1 MIRRLKMFLGRI
13 LLKLLPLQAFPKLNR
28 YCLLLMGHKIG
39 KKSLLYSS
47 VEVLGLIKLDVGNE
61 VFVGHRTLFM
71 GGSSTITIGK
81 NCDISSN
88 VSLIC
93 GSHEIG
99 DVMRRAGKGI
109 SNDITI
115 GAGVWIGYGSLI
127 LGGVTI
133 EDGAI
138 IAAGSVVN
146 KSVAKN
152 TIYGGVPAKE
162 IKKLEIHEIR

>member
-1 MIRRLKMFLGRI
+1 MFFGRI
-13 LLKLLPLQAFPKLNR
+13 LLKLIPLQAFPKVNR
-28 YCLLLMGHKIG
+28 FCLLLMGHKIG
-39 KKSLLYSS
+39 KKSLFYSS
-47 VEVLGLIKLDVGNE
+47 VEVLGLIKLNVGTD

-71 GGSSTITIGK
+71 GGSSTISIGN

-99 DVMRRAGKGI
+99 DSPRRAGNGI
-109 SNDITI
+109 SKDITI
-115 GAGVWIGYGSLI
+115 GDGVWIGYGSLI

-133 EDGAI
+133 GDGAI

-146 KSVAKN
+146 KSVPSN

-162 IKKLEIHEIR
+162 IKNIGNK

>member
-1 MIRRLKMFLGRI
+1 MIRRMKMLLGRI
-13 LLKLLPLQAFPKLNR
+13 ILKFVPLQVFPKVNR
-28 YCLLLMGHKIG
+28 FCLMIMGHKVG
-39 KKSLLYSS
+39 EKSLIYSS
-47 VEVLGLIKLDVGNE
+47 VEVLGLIKLDIGTE
-61 VFVGHRTLFM
+61 VFVGHKTLFM
-71 GGSSTITIGK
+71 GGESNIKIGK

-99 DVMRRAGKGI
+99 DMNRRAGKGT
-109 SNDITI
+109 SNDIII
-115 GAGVWIGYGSLI
+115 GNGVWVGYGSLI

-133 EDGAI
+133 GNGAI

-146 KSVAKN
+146 KSVPEN

-162 IKKLEIHEIR
+162 IRKIGDI

>member
-13 LLKLLPLQAFPKLNR
+13 LLKFIPLQAFPKLNQF
-28 YCLLLMGHKIG
+28 CLLLMGHKIG

-47 VEVLGLIKLDVGNE
+47 VEVLGLIKLDVGTD

-71 GGSSTITIGK
+71 GGSSTIKIGN

-99 DVMRRAGKGI
+99 DANRRAGKGI
-109 SNDITI
+109 SRDIKI
-115 GAGVWIGYGSLI
+115 GNGVWIGYGSII
-127 LGGVTI
+127 LGGVEI

-146 KSVAKN
+146 KSVPKD

-162 IKKLEIHEIR
+162 IKKIGVDENR